1 MLTLKNLFYVLV
13 FGGVIYVGIQQALEM
28 GDSREWPT
36 TEGVITASH
45 ITSNH
50 KTSTEK
56 GWHGNR
62 YQYEVQVQYAYE
74 VDGISYSGNRLRI
87 GPKNHSSEKNAQ
99 RELAE
104 YPVGQRVRV
113 YYNPKVPERSLLKH
127 I

>member
-13 FGGVIYVGIQQALEM
+13 FGVVMYVGIQQALEM

-36 TEGVITASH
+36 TEGVITESH
-45 ITSNH
+45 ITR
-50 KTSTEK
+50 TTEQRSSM
-56 GWHGNR
+56 R
-62 YQYEVQVQYAYE
+62 YEYEVRVRYSYS
-74 VDGISYSGNRLRI
+74 VDGVSYSGDRLRI
-87 GPKNHSSEKNAQ
+87 RRNRYSWETNAQ

-113 YYNPKVPERSLLKH
+113 YYNPKEPERSLLKH

>member
-1 MLTLKNLFYVLV
+1 MKQLLYLLML
-13 FGGVIYVGIQQALEM
+13 GVMLYFGIQQALEM

-36 TEGVITASH
+36 TEGVITASR

-56 GWHGNR
+56 GWHSNR
-62 YQYEVQVQYAYE
+62 YQYEVRVQYAYE
-74 VDGISYSGNRLRI
+74 VDGVSYSGNRLRI
-87 GPKNHSSEKNAQ
+87 GPKKHSSEKNAQ

-113 YYNPKVPERSLLKH
+113 YYNPKEPERSLLKPT
-127 I
+127 